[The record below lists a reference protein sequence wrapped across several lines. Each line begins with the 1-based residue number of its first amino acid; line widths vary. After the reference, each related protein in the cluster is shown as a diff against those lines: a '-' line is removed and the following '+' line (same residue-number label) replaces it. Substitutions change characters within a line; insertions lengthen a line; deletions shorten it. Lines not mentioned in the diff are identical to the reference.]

1 MPKVEFQPWPVA
13 DAAAALNAALEA
25 DDLGQVTATLGE
37 IARAKS
43 MRQVSAETGLGRES
57 LYKSLTPTGRPE
69 FATVLKVLRSL
80 GLRLHVT
87 PMEDTR

>member
-1 MPKVEFQPWPVA
+1 MPKMDFQPWPA
-13 DAAAALNAALEA
+13 GDAAAALNAALEA
-25 DDLGQVTATLGE
+25 DDMSRVMATLGE

-57 LYKSLTPTGRPE
+57 LYKSLAPTGRPE

-80 GLRLHVT
+80 GLRLRVT
-87 PMEDTR
+87 PIEDTH